1 MNTIHEGLIPAEFKK
16 PVEYIGT
23 EEQQDEV
30 QMDEEGEPEEEPYGV
45 FDEENPGEAPQ
56 EPNTYQVI
64 TETFDGT
71 EVPEGA
77 IPHGAT
83 DIEITTTTESVDE
96 QVE

>member
-1 MNTIHEGLIPAEFKK
+1 M
-16 PVEYIGT
+16 EYIGT

-30 QMDEEGEPEEEPYGV
+30 EMDEEGESEEEPYGV
-45 FDEENPGEAPQ
+45 FDEENPGETPQ
-56 EPNTYQVI
+56 EPNTYKII

-77 IPHGAT
+77 IPEGAT
-83 DIEITTTTESVDE
+83 DIEITTTTEEVED